1 MNLSSDVWVYAL
13 IRRVELGGSFA
24 TVARKGDA
32 TGGAVLVRTW
42 NPREREARLYAL
54 AQSGDGQSV
63 WMQPL
68 KTTDEAELDA
78 YAGRAAR
85 RDPDLWIV
93 EIEDADGKRF
103 LTENVESDAAD
114 T

>member
-13 IRRVELGGSFA
+13 IRRAELGGAFA

-54 AQSGDGQSV
+54 AQSGDGESV

-68 KTTDEAELDA
+68 AGANETDLDA
-78 YAGRAAR
+78 YAERAAR

-93 EIEDADGKRF
+93 EIEDGDGKRF
-103 LTENVESDAAD
+103 LTEDVE
-114 T
+114 